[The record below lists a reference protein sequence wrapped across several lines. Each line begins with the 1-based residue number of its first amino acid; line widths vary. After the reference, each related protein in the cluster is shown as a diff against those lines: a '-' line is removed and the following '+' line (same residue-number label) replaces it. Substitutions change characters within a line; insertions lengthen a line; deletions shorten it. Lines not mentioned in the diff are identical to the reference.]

1 VRAYPVYLFL
11 RAAGS
16 FAGGCALTYNL
27 VYQVETVGL
36 DPLQLVLVG
45 TVLEVTYLLAQ
56 LPTGLA
62 ADRYGRK
69 PAVVGG
75 TALLGAGVA
84 VQSVPTLTAT
94 LIGTGG
100 YAVGAALVDGAEQA
114 WIAGELGD
122 DRVGHAFSRGAQLA
136 QLATVAGIGAGAL
149 LGLRSLRLPLVVG
162 AACWLLL
169 AALLAGWMR
178 ETRIRPAA
186 GPVRLARVRPSAAI
200 GYVLAAVFVLGL
212 GSEGWDRLGP
222 ARLLSLP
229 HVGVVAIGVLG
240 AASMLGAAALTELL
254 RRRLDAARA
263 GGLLLAVEC
272 ARLPVMLAFAL
283 TGQPALAAGAWL
295 VAGLLRSA
303 AVPLLET
310 WLVALTDPATRATA
324 LSAVGQADSAGQILG
339 GPPIGALGI
348 RVSVPAALA
357 CAALLGA
364 PAIALLARARSR
376 AVTPT
381 VVGTP
386 A

>member
-1 VRAYPVYLFL
+1 
-11 RAAGS
+11 
-16 FAGGCALTYNL
+16 
-27 VYQVETVGL
+27 
-36 DPLQLVLVG
+36 
-45 TVLEVTYLLAQ
+45 
-56 LPTGLA
+56 
-62 ADRYGRK
+62 
-69 PAVVGG
+69 
-75 TALLGAGVA
+75 VA
-84 VQSVPTLTAT
+84 VQSVPTLAAV
-94 LIGTGG
+94 LLGTGG

-122 DRVGHAFSRGAQLA
+122 DRAGHAFSRGAQLG
-136 QLATVAGIGAGAL
+136 QLGTVAGIGAGAL

-169 AALLAGWMR
+169 AVLLAGWMR
-178 ETRIRPAA
+178 DTRIPPAA
-186 GPVRLARVRPSAAI
+186 GPGRAARVRLSTAML
-200 GYVLAAVFVLGL
+200 YVLAAVFVLGL

-222 ARLLSLP
+222 ARLLSFP
-229 HVGVVAIGVLG
+229 HVGVVAIGVLS

-263 GGLLLAVEC
+263 GGLLLALEYV
-272 ARLPVMLAFAL
+272 RLPVMLAFAL

-303 AVPLLET
+303 ATPLLET

-339 GPPIGALGI
+339 GPPIGALGT
-348 RVSVPAALA
+348 RTSVPVALA
-357 CAALLGA
+357 GTALLGA
-364 PAIALLARARSR
+364 PAIVLLARARSR
-376 AVTPT
+376 AVRPP

>member
-69 PAVVGG
+69 PAVVAG

-84 VQSVPTLTAT
+84 VQSVPTLAAT
-94 LIGTGG
+94 LLGTGG
-100 YAVGAALVDGAEQA
+100 TPSAPPWSTAPSRPGSPASSATTGPGTRSAAV
-114 WIAGELGD
+114 
-122 DRVGHAFSRGAQLA
+122 
-136 QLATVAGIGAGAL
+136 
-149 LGLRSLRLPLVVG
+149 RSSPSSARWPASAPAPCSG
-162 AACWLLL
+162 CAAC
-169 AALLAGWMR
+169 GCR
-178 ETRIRPAA
+178 
-186 GPVRLARVRPSAAI
+186 S
-200 GYVLAAVFVLGL
+200 
-212 GSEGWDRLGP
+212 
-222 ARLLSLP
+222 
-229 HVGVVAIGVLG
+229 
-240 AASMLGAAALTELL
+240 
-254 RRRLDAARA
+254 
-263 GGLLLAVEC
+263 
-272 ARLPVMLAFAL
+272 
-283 TGQPALAAGAWL
+283 
-295 VAGLLRSA
+295 GLLRSA
-303 AVPLLET
+303 AAPLLET

-339 GPPIGALGI
+339 GPPIGALGT
-348 RVSVPAALA
+348 RASVPVALA
-357 CAALLGA
+357 AAALLGA
-364 PAIALLARARSR
+364 PAIALLARARGR
-376 AVTPT
+376 AVRPT

>member
-1 VRAYPVYLFL
+1 VRAYPVHLFL

-27 VYQVETVGL
+27 VYQVETVRL

-56 LPTGLA
+56 LPTGVA

-69 PAVVGG
+69 PAVVAG

-84 VQSVPTLTAT
+84 VQSVPTLAAV
-94 LIGTGG
+94 LLGTGG

-122 DRVGHAFSRGAQLA
+122 DRPGHAFSRGAQLG
-136 QLATVAGIGAGAL
+136 QLGTLAGIGAGAL

-169 AALLAGWMR
+169 AVLLAGWMR
-178 ETRIRPAA
+178 ETRIPPPA
-186 GPVRLARVRPSAAI
+186 GPGRAARVRLSTAMP
-200 GYVLAAVFVLGL
+200 YVLAAVFVLGL

-222 ARLLSLP
+222 ARLLSFP
-229 HVGVVAIGVLG
+229 HVGVVAIGVLS

-263 GGLLLAVEC
+263 GGLLHALECVRLA
-272 ARLPVMLAFAL
+272 VMLAFAL
-283 TGQPALAAGAWL
+283 TGQPVLAAGAWL

-303 AVPLLET
+303 ATPLLET

-339 GPPIGALGI
+339 GPPIGALGT
-348 RVSVPAALA
+348 RTSVPVALA
-357 CAALLGA
+357 GTALLGA
-364 PAIALLARARSR
+364 PAIVLLARARSQ
-376 AVTPT
+376 AVRPP
-381 VVGTP
+381 VVGSP

>member
-11 RAAGS
+11 RAAGA

-45 TVLEVTYLLAQ
+45 TVLEVTYLVAQ

-62 ADRYGRK
+62 ADRYGRR
-69 PAVVGG
+69 PAVVAG

-84 VQSVPTLTAT
+84 VQSVPTLAAT
-94 LIGTGG
+94 LLGTGG
-100 YAVGAALVDGAEQA
+100 CAVGAALVDGAEQA

-122 DRVGHAFSRGAQLA
+122 DRAGHAFSRGAQLA

-149 LGLRSLRLPLVVG
+149 LGLHSLRLPLVVG

-169 AALLAGWMR
+169 AGLLAGWMP
-178 ETRIRPAA
+178 ETRVPPAV
-186 GPVRLARVRPSAAI
+186 PVRLARIRLSPAI
-200 GYVLAAVFVLGL
+200 LYVLAAVFVLGL

-222 ARLLSLP
+222 ARLLSFP
-229 HVGVVAIGVLG
+229 HVGVVAIGALG
-240 AASMLGAAALTELL
+240 AASMLAAALTELL
-254 RRRLDAARA
+254 RRRLDARRA

-272 ARLPVMLAFAL
+272 VRLPVMLAFAL
-283 TGQPALAAGAWL
+283 TGLLPLAAAAWL

-303 AVPLLET
+303 ATPLLET

-339 GPPIGALGI
+339 GPPIGALGA
-348 RVSVPAALA
+348 RASVPVALA
-357 CAALLGA
+357 AAALLGA
-364 PAIALLARARSR
+364 PAVVLLARARSR
-376 AVTPT
+376 AVTRV